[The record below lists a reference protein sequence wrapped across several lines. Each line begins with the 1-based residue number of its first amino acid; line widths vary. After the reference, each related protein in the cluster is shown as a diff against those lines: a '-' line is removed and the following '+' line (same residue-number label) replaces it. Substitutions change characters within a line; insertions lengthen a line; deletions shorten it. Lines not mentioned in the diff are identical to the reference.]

1 MNHTFVTITKVLVA
15 ALVMAGIMFIPAV
28 LLVEAVFERYSSD
41 GASLT
46 SLSYYLLFGI
56 LFLISIPLTNRY
68 LEK

>member
-1 MNHTFVTITKVLVA
+1 MNHTFVNKAKVLVA
-15 ALVMAGIMFIPAV
+15 AMLLAGIMFIPAV

-41 GASLT
+41 GASLKP
-46 SLSYYLLFGI
+46 LSYYLLFGV